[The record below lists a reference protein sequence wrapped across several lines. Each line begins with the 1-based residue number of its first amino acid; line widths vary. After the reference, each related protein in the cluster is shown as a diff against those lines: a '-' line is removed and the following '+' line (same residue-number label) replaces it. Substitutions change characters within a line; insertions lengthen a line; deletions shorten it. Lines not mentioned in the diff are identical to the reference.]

1 MRKSRYYHYFVE
13 GEDEEKLLKVLKTDL
28 QLIAPGKV
36 QRFNVVQE
44 KLTKLRLMSLKEGT
58 TVVLVFDTDTDEDAI
73 LKENIK
79 FLESA
84 SGIKEVVCV
93 MQVRNLE
100 EELVRSTDVKK
111 IKELTNSKSNSDFK
125 RDLIKDAHFSQKL
138 RCHKFDMKVLWSQTA
153 SGVFSDIKNGGDK
166 IKI

>member
-1 MRKSRYYHYFVE
+1 MRKNRYYHYFVE

-28 QLIAPGKV
+28 QLIVPGKV
-36 QRFNVVQE
+36 QKFNVVQE

-58 TVVLVFDTDTDEDAI
+58 TVVLVFDTDTDEDAM

-79 FLESA
+79 FLESMP
-84 SGIKEVVCV
+84 GIKEVLCV

-111 IKELTNSKSNSDFK
+111 LKSLQRVN
-125 RDLIKDAHFSQKL
+125 RTVTLNAI
-138 RCHKFDMKVLWSQTA
+138 
-153 SGVFSDIKNGGDK
+153 
-166 IKI
+166 